1 MRDLTRVRVVVV
13 AALAI
18 ARVAVAQQAT
28 PDSASRI
35 SGVVLTSDDRPVPAA
50 DVALIGLG
58 AARTDSLGRFDFRG
72 VPTGAVLVRV
82 QRLGFAPIMQSVQV
96 DGVHPRQLTLR
107 FGETAATLAT
117 VVVRDSAVAMREPTG
132 FELRRSSGHGL
143 YLTQDEIARRHA
155 QRVEHV
161 LASLP
166 GLEVDSSGVVRTDRG
181 RTSLFGD
188 NCGDGMQLLI
198 DGVAVSGSYT
208 LRNLSPSSL
217 RGIEVYRG
225 IASTPVELR
234 SPRAACGTVAIWT
247 K

>member
-1 MRDLTRVRVVVV
+1 MRPRIVVIV
-13 AALAI
+13 AALAL
-18 ARVAVAQQAT
+18 ARVASAQQAT

-35 SGVVLTSDDRPVPAA
+35 SGAVVTADGRPVAAA
-50 DVALIGLG
+50 DVVLIGLG

-72 VPTGAVLVRV
+72 VPAGTLLVRV
-82 QRLGFAPIMQSVQV
+82 QRLGFAPIMRSVTL
-96 DGVHPRQLTLR
+96 DGVHPCALTMR
-107 FGETAATLAT
+107 FGETATTLAT
-117 VVVRDSAVAMREPTG
+117 VIVRDSVTAGREPTG
-132 FELRRSSGHGL
+132 FELRRATGPGP
-143 YLTQDEIARRHA
+143 YITQDEIARRHA

-188 NCGDGMQLLI
+188 NCGDGVQLLI

-208 LRNLSPSSL
+208 LRNISPSSL

-225 IASTPVELR
+225 VATTPVKLR
-234 SPRAACGTVAIWT
+234 SARAACGTVAIWT

>member
-1 MRDLTRVRVVVV
+1 MRDLNLLRIAVF
-13 AALAI
+13 AALAVARI
-18 ARVAVAQQAT
+18 ASAQQAT
-28 PDSASRI
+28 PDSAARI
-35 SGVVLTSDDRPVPAA
+35 SGVVLTADGRAVAEA

-58 AARTDSLGRFDFRG
+58 AARTDGLGRFDFRG
-72 VPTGAVLVRV
+72 VPPGVVLVRV
-82 QRLGFAPIMQSVQV
+82 QRLGFAPIMRSVAL
-96 DGVHPRQLTLR
+96 DGVHPRELTMR
-107 FGETAATLAT
+107 FGETATTLAT
-117 VVVRDSAVAMREPTG
+117 VTVRDSSVALREPTG
-132 FELRRSSGHGL
+132 FEHRRRTGQGI
-143 YLTQDEIARRHA
+143 YVTEDEISRRRA

-188 NCGDGMQLLI
+188 NCGDGVQLLI

-208 LRNLSPSSL
+208 LRNISPSSL

>member
-13 AALAI
+13 AALAV

-35 SGVVLTSDDRPVPAA
+35 FGVVLTSDDRPVPAA

-58 AARTDSLGRFDFRG
+58 TARTDSLGRFDFRG
-72 VPTGAVLVRV
+72 VPAGMVLVRV
-82 QRLGFAPIMQSVQV
+82 QRIGFAPIMQSVKL
-96 DGVHPRQLTLR
+96 DGVHPSHLTLR
-107 FGETAATLAT
+107 FGETTTTLAP
-117 VVVRDSAVAMREPTG
+117 VVVRDSGVATREPTG
-132 FELRRSSGHGL
+132 FELRRATGHGL
-143 YLTQDEIARRHA
+143 YITQNDIARRRA
-155 QRVEHV
+155 QRVEFL

-188 NCGDGMQLLI
+188 NCGDGVQLLI

-208 LRNLSPSSL
+208 LRNISPSSL

>member
-1 MRDLTRVRVVVV
+1 MRGSTLLPILLAVSL
-13 AALAI
+13 ALAH
-18 ARVAVAQQAT
+18 VASAQQAT

-35 SGVVLTSDDRPVPAA
+35 SGVVLTADGHPVPGA

-58 AARTDSLGRFDFRG
+58 VARTDSAGRFDFRG
-72 VPTGAVLVRV
+72 APAGVVLVRV
-82 QRLGFAPIMQSVQV
+82 QRLGFAPIMQSVEL
-96 DGVHPRQLTLR
+96 DGRHPRDLTLR
-107 FGETAATLAT
+107 FGETAATLAP
-117 VVVRDSAVAMREPTG
+117 VVVRDSVVAAREPTG
-132 FELRRSSGHGL
+132 FELRRATGHGL
-143 YLTQDEIARRHA
+143 YITQDDIARRRA
-155 QRVEHV
+155 QRVEFL

-166 GLEVDSSGVVRTDRG
+166 GLEVDSSGVVRADRG

-208 LRNLSPSSL
+208 LRNISPSSL

>member
-1 MRDLTRVRVVVV
+1 MRSSTSPYLVVCALLAV
-13 AALAI
+13 ARI
-18 ARVAVAQQAT
+18 ASAQQAT

-58 AARTDSLGRFDFRG
+58 TARTG
-72 VPTGAVLVRV
+72 VPAGAVLVRV
-82 QRLGFAPIMQSVQV
+82 QRIGFAPIMQSVVV
-96 DGVHPRQLTLR
+96 DGTHPRHLTLR
-107 FGETAATLAT
+107 FGETATTLAP
-117 VVVRDSAVAMREPTG
+117 VVVRDSGVAAREPTG
-132 FELRRSSGHGL
+132 FELRRATGHGL
-143 YLTQDEIARRHA
+143 YITQNDIARRRA
-155 QRVEHV
+155 QRVEFL

-166 GLEVDSSGVVRTDRG
+166 GLEVDSSGVVRPDRG

-188 NCGDGMQLLI
+188 NCGDGVQLLI

-208 LRNLSPSSL
+208 LRNISPSSL

>member
-1 MRDLTRVRVVVV
+1 MRGSIWLRFAAFASLAVTRF
-13 AALAI
+13 AS
-18 ARVAVAQQAT
+18 AQEAT

-72 VPTGAVLVRV
+72 VPGGTVFVRA
-82 QRLGFAPIMQSVQV
+82 QRIGFAPIMQSVQL
-96 DGVHPRQLTLR
+96 DGVHPIRLTLH
-107 FGETAATLAT
+107 FGETATTLT
-117 VVVRDSAVAMREPTG
+117 PVVVRDSVVAMREPTG
-132 FELRRSSGHGL
+132 FELRRATGHGL
-143 YLTQDEIARRHA
+143 YITQDDIARRRA
-155 QRVEHV
+155 QRVEFL

-166 GLEVDSSGVVRTDRG
+166 GFEVDSSGVVRVDRG

-188 NCGDGMQLLI
+188 NCGDGVQLLI
-198 DGVAVSGSYT
+198 DGVAVNGSYT
-208 LRNLSPSSL
+208 LRSLSPSSL

>member
-1 MRDLTRVRVVVV
+1 MLAV
-13 AALAI
+13 AC
-18 ARVAVAQQAT
+18 VASAQQAT

-35 SGVVLTSDDRPVPAA
+35 SGVVLTADGRPVVDA

-72 VPTGAVLVRV
+72 VPAGAVLVRV
-82 QRLGFAPIMQSVQV
+82 QRLGFTPIMQSVAL
-96 DGVHPRQLTLR
+96 DGVHPCALTMR
-107 FGETAATLAT
+107 FGETATTLTT
-117 VVVRDSAVAMREPTG
+117 VVVRDSAIRAREPTG
-132 FELRRSSGHGL
+132 FELRRATGHGL
-143 YLTQDEIARRHA
+143 YITQDEIARRHA

-188 NCGDGMQLLI
+188 NCGDGVQLLI
-198 DGVAVSGSYT
+198 DGVAVSGSYS
-208 LRNLSPSSL
+208 LRNISPSSL